1 MAQPPA
7 VHSPVAHPPVA
18 RSITWIYTHN
28 LDDTARFYGEVLG
41 LQLAA
46 QQAGENG
53 GGCRIFQQGPASYVG
68 VCQVRPGRWVEP
80 KGVIVSFV
88 VPDVEAWHRH
98 LVANG
103 VTPEGAP
110 RHSTAYGVTGFMA
123 KDPNGYMLE
132 FQTFP
137 DLGIG

>member
-1 MAQPPA
+1 MPHPA
-7 VHSPVAHPPVA
+7 VA
-18 RSITWIYTHN
+18 RSITWIYTPD
-28 LDDTARFYGEVLG
+28 LAATARFYAEVLG
-41 LQLAA
+41 LVLMAEQK
-46 QQAGENG
+46 GENG
-53 GGCRIFQQGPASYVG
+53 GGCNIFQKGPACYLG
-68 VCQVRPGRWVEP
+68 VCQVRPGRHVEP

-88 VPDVEAWHRH
+88 VPDPNAWHAH

-103 VTPEGAP
+103 VTPDGP
-110 RHSTAYGVTGFMA
+110 VKFSTAYGVTGFMA